1 MKCLLFCAIVVLA
14 LGCSNGDDGYQ
25 SPAPVPPPASV
36 PADPQWAAVAA
47 ILATNCRPC
56 HDGTKQPLLTPAAT
70 LKASSALAKLKAGT
84 MPPPPKTISAAD
96 KATLIQY
103 LGG

>member
-1 MKCLLFCAIVVLA
+1 MKYLLLFIIVVLV
-14 LGCSNGDDGYQ
+14 GCSNADDGYQ
-25 SPAPVPPPASV
+25 SPAAPPPASV
-36 PADPQWAAVAA
+36 PADPRWAAVAA